1 MTTILTC
8 ARAAEDVYKD
18 QPSAVDDYQVFNHSP
33 AGARDFFGSS
43 YYLGSVGIIAFRG
56 SKYLMEDWLDAD
68 VDIARSRLP
77 TSQLGDAYSFFG
89 EQRNKLMKERN
100 CQRFI
105 VVGHSLG
112 GALASV
118 VASTSHRVPTSA
130 VTFNAPGMAGVSR
143 MGNYRDPELDRD
155 IHDPGR
161 VLEMAKKAGLRAPR
175 ALNLSGAPVPL
186 GAAVGLKAYTTYT
199 ADQTQARL
207 NLDQRNAH
215 NILNVIVRGDVVS
228 LKGSHIGK
236 TRRVEI
242 TRMVA
247 RANTWKEAPVGPVEA
262 HSIAA
267 LVKALETDPVGRENV
282 VWIGDMCFPLFP

>member
-56 SKYLMEDWLDAD
+56 SKYLKEDWLDAD

-155 IHDPGR
+155 I
-161 VLEMAKKAGLRAPR
+161 LEMAKKAGLIAPR
-175 ALNLSGAPVPL
+175 AAL